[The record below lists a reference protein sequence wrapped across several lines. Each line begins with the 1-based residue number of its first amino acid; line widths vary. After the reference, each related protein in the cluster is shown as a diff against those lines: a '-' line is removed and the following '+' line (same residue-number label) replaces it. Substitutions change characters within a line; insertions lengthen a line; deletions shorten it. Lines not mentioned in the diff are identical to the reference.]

1 MLRRQAVCDGL
12 PAAMLGVV
20 EPGEGLLPLAAQ
32 VRALGV
38 HARFMTRGKVER
50 IFAAK
55 YKFVTKVSVSVR
67 IPYLREGR
75 KVAKAR
81 RARCGLLW
89 IARGRVDKI

>member
-1 MLRRQAVCDGL
+1 MRRQAVCGGL
-12 PAAMLGVV
+12 PAAMLGVARRC
-20 EPGEGLLPLAAQ
+20 EDCLPLAAQ

>member
-1 MLRRQAVCDGL
+1 MRRQAVCGGL
-12 PAAMLGVV
+12 PAETLSLAGMCGG
-20 EPGEGLLPLAAQ
+20 PLPLAAQ